1 MNEKTLIGY
10 GAGQMVPSFA
20 YHLKSDLS
28 FLDYIV
34 DDNRNRSDQKYPN
47 LKPKIKL
54 SKEKFISKKKFLITA
69 LDGVQAISNKLKK
82 RKLSF
87 INPLYK

>member
-1 MNEKTLIGY
+1 
-10 GAGQMVPSFA
+10 
-20 YHLKSDLS
+20 
-28 FLDYIV
+28 
-34 DDNRNRSDQKYPN
+34 
-47 LKPKIKL
+47 L